1 LNCGLNKDII
11 KPENM
16 KRIIIILCVAFVATI
31 SGCYYDSEEALYP
44 KVSTSCDLSNVTFTT
59 TVTPIL
65 QASCF
70 SCHSNSNAS
79 SSGGG
84 IKIQN
89 YADVATLAKNGKLMG
104 TITHA
109 SGYQAMPQG
118 GGKLTNCEISK
129 LQTWLNNGT
138 LNN

>member
-1 LNCGLNKDII
+1 MRRLFF
-11 KPENM
+11 
-16 KRIIIILCVAFVATI
+16 ILFIAFIATMG
-31 SGCYYDSEEALYP
+31 GCYYDSEEALYP
-44 KVSTSCDLSNVTFTT
+44 QLSTSCDLSNVTFSA

-70 SCHSNSNAS
+70 TCHSNANAIS
-79 SSGGG
+79 LGGG
-84 IKIQN
+84 VKIQN
-89 YADVATLAKNGKLMG
+89 YADVSALAKNGKLIG

-118 GGKLTNCEISK
+118 GGKLTDCEISK
-129 LQTWLNNGT
+129 IQTWIDNGT